1 MRGLA
6 EFVKYNKVV
15 YTLYY
20 YIGSLL
26 VNLMKLFVRSDQHTI
41 LFVSYGG
48 KRFDDS
54 PKCLY
59 EAMLNDAR
67 FDQFRLIW
75 AFRSPD
81 SHSIPRGEKVKIDT
95 PRYFSL
101 LLRAGIWITNSSMTR
116 GLYVRGTN
124 TFSINTW
131 HGTPIKRIEHEA
143 KTPRNFLARRTI
155 HDNVRLCQ
163 STYERDIFLR
173 VFNSSEKDF
182 HLTGL
187 PCNDRLALPCSEDE
201 KQRIRERLGIPP
213 SKKVI
218 LYAPTYRDDER
229 DLNGKLVAHLNITPS
244 KWERVL
250 GEQYIML
257 LRLHHEVTAAQPLPS
272 NGFIIDTS
280 SYPDLNDLILIAELL
295 ISDYSSI
302 FFVYAIT
309 GKPMLCYT
317 YDYDRYEAVRG
328 MYFDIREALDM
339 KGCSDSEEQV
349 IQEILTMDYEE
360 KKTITRRFRQ
370 KYVEEYGH
378 GTEKTLEI
386 IHQFIIH
393 SS

>member
-26 VNLMKLFVRSDQHTI
+26 VNMMKLFVRSDQHTI

-59 EAMLNDAR
+59 EAMLNDTR

-81 SHSIPRGEKVKIDT
+81 SHSIPRGEKVRIDT

-116 GLYVRGTN
+116 GLYVRGTH

-155 HDNVRLCQ
+155 HDDVRLCQ

-173 VFNSSEKDF
+173 VFNSNVEDF

-187 PCNDRLALPCSEDE
+187 PCNDRLATPCSENE
-201 KQRIRERLGIPP
+201 KQRIRERLGIPHN
-213 SKKVI
+213 KKAI

-229 DLNGKLVAHLNITPS
+229 DMNGKLVARLNITPS
-244 KWERVL
+244 KWEHAL
-250 GEQYIML
+250 GEQYVML
-257 LRLHHEVTAAQPLPS
+257 LRLHHEVDSTNPFPP
-272 NGFIIDTS
+272 NDFIIDTTT
-280 SYPDLNDLILIAELL
+280 YPDLNDLMLIADIL

-302 FFVYAIT
+302 FFDYAIT

-317 YDYDRYEAVRG
+317 YDYDCYEAVRG
-328 MYFDIREALDM
+328 MYFDIREALEM
-339 KGCSDSEEQV
+339 KGLSDSEEQV
-349 IQEILTMDYEE
+349 IQEILTMDSN
-360 KKTITRRFRQ
+360 KRRAITQRFRE

-378 GTEKTLEI
+378 ATEKTLEI
-386 IHQFIIH
+386 VHQFIIH
-393 SS
+393 NS